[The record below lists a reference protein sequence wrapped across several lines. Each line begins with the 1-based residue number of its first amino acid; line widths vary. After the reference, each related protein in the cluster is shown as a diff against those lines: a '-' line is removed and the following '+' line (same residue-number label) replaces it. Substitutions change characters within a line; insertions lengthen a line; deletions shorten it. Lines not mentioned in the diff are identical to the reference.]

1 MGAERKYPKWIEAYI
16 DEIKQAILANLEISL
31 NDLPVD
37 RKVWIDLLSE
47 VSGMCVGYFE
57 TYGLSLRRLSNAMTN
72 KEQAQA
78 VKRYFTEIVC
88 YEAEEAKVDIG
99 EFFPTK
105 LDDYEK
111 TRIRNEIK
119 EIWFEIFKEGDNFR
133 KRFSEFLGGE
143 QYGL

>member
-1 MGAERKYPKWIEAYI
+1 MDIERKYPDWIRAYI
-16 DEIKQAILANLEISL
+16 NEIRQAILVNLDVSL
-31 NDLPVD
+31 DELPVD
-37 RKVWIDLLSE
+37 RREWIDLLSE

-57 TYGLSLRRLSNAMTN
+57 TYGLSLRRLHNAMTN

-99 EFFPTK
+99 EFFPIK

-119 EIWFEIFKEGDNFR
+119 EMWFEIINGDSNLR
-133 KRFSEFLGGE
+133 QRLVEFLGGE
-143 QYGL
+143 KYGL